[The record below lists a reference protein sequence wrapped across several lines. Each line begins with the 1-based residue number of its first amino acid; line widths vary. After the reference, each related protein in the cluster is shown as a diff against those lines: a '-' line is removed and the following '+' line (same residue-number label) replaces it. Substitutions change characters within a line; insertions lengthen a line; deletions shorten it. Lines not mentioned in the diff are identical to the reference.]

1 MDTAQYAAIFK
12 ALGDE
17 TRIEIINLLKGRSLC
32 ACQLLE
38 TLKITQPTL
47 SHHMKVLN
55 SAGIVKTQKSGTWS
69 HYQLNSGIIN
79 DIDPFIQTLKTGCTD
94 VDRVIA
100 CK

>member
-1 MDTAQYAAIFK
+1 MDITQYAAIFK

-17 TRIEIINLLKGRSLC
+17 TRIEIITLLKGRSLC

-55 SAGIVKTQKSGTWS
+55 SAGIVTTQKTGTWS
-69 HYQLNSGIIN
+69 HYSLNSGIIA
-79 DIDPFIQTLKTGCTD
+79 DIDPFLQTIKAGCPEPD
-94 VDRVIA
+94 MSVS